1 MCFVADK
8 TLLKV
13 ASVRATLVTVDQKK
27 SLNATWL
34 KCSKLSIIYQNNLIG
49 VVLGPEEAFQSYTN
63 ELVLRDGDLFWWSW
77 SQLSKI
83 LQKSFFTE
91 QFRRLLLLDVVS
103 KLHFLILCKF
113 ERIDQLLFFLKI
125 SDIRKQIHLCVSIIE
140 FEQAWWVS

>member
-27 SLNATWL
+27 SLKATWL
-34 KCSKLSIIYQNNLIG
+34 KCSKLSVIYQNNLIG

-63 ELVLRDGDLFWWSW
+63 ELLLRDGDLFWWSW

-125 SDIRKQIHLCVSIIE
+125 SDIRKQILE